1 MEEVNLH
8 ELPRKELKQLCNEHS
23 IRTAGVK
30 HDDLVHLLRNKL
42 YPPAPDPPRLQKA
55 GSQMS
60 SDSQISS
67 KATSE
72 VAAKTLLRST
82 SQGRSQRSL
91 VFVDDPSQEKAPERS
106 RRELSP
112 SPVLPRKPILTKSN
126 SSSARRSDFLRKK
139 VSNTLSGL
147 SKQSQESLP
156 QQSDGSSDKSRS
168 NNGAKRPSSRNTST
182 AIKRPSAVQVV
193 KTNGVPKSQTNIDAY
208 SEAASSPRASEGD
221 ASAIAMDSSDLGSH
235 SFGSVSEIATDAGH
249 HAISEGSDNDDR
261 RSVSSEP
268 ALRFPS
274 QINRLTP
281 RKSAASKLG
290 RGVYSSRDTGHGR
303 DSLDSSARS
312 NEVLGQD
319 SDPSATHDG
328 GELFQY
334 FLEDTESLVGETDGL
349 DSFLD
354 AGIADPEDI
363 NRTDGHQVD
372 LEQFHTP
379 ETYTARY
386 QEDDILDLEGR
397 MKDEVALTAVH
408 NVSELGDCLVADQE
422 NAPTSE
428 RAGVHSNAAA
438 LPSESEARIKIF
450 NNEISKDSLSIE
462 NFEPPQ
468 IEDVEPPGPTPV
480 HVTIEE
486 PQKRS
491 DIEAS
496 HLCDTPSSSGQ
507 DKSAEASDAS
517 PDSVHIEDQDYES
530 RSLGVECNRAP
541 EDVARAH
548 IPRNDEDVTESLMTS
563 REDFEHTQA
572 ASPPSPPSLV
582 GKIDSNNVSGK
593 HGHSQVVITTARA
606 DFENTNQQDSEGGTS
621 VDDASDNVSEDIH
634 DTESISADPD
644 ESSSDMKWSTVSA
657 LYEDLEDVNNAVDIG
672 GYGLPG
678 HKQAETD
685 EADNNLPE
693 DVEPLTHLYAPVSEA
708 VNHAEEPAIDAER
721 HEGVVKKNFGTAS
734 PSFVNII
741 QGWKGRNPSPDE
753 IASKSDK
760 QKEAEHVL
768 QNETSEIALKSD
780 SFPKVM
786 YTTGG
791 EAACEGHED
800 EGTRSRFSFPMD
812 LDSSKLSNVLND
824 SDVVPR
830 VSQQNSEPFSSSGDE
845 DAEEAS
851 KSQNLLR
858 SRVDNISGASSSG
871 SAESESS
878 RSFTLTRPTFEGL
891 REENISAVVNLQ
903 PITLTKETETSS
915 TCEEEEDIRVFIRPH
930 ALVEETQSSTGLKT
944 HGSRLPVSQDLQET
958 NSVDL
963 DKLEKSSHDNSP
975 AISHP
980 RKIEKILT
988 VGLKMIFVIG
998 SITLGILKFRASR
1011 LRLAGKS

>member
-23 IRTAGVK
+23 IRTTGVK
-30 HDDLVHLLRNKL
+30 HDDLVRLLRNKL

-67 KATSE
+67 KTTSE
-72 VAAKTLLRST
+72 VAAKTLSRST
-82 SQGRSQRSL
+82 NQGRSQRSL

-168 NNGAKRPSSRNTST
+168 TNGAKRPRSRNTST
-182 AIKRPSAVQVV
+182 AIKRPSAVHVV

-235 SFGSVSEIATDAGH
+235 SFGSVSEIATDARH
-249 HAISEGSDNDDR
+249 HAISEESDNDDR

-274 QINRLTP
+274 QINRLTSI
-281 RKSAASKLG
+281 KSAASKLG

-319 SDPSATHDG
+319 SDPSEAHDG

-334 FLEDTESLVGETDGL
+334 FLEDTEFLVGETDGL

-422 NAPTSE
+422 NAPTSK
-428 RAGVHSNAAA
+428 R
-438 LPSESEARIKIF
+438 
-450 NNEISKDSLSIE
+450 
-462 NFEPPQ
+462 

-486 PQKRS
+486 PEKRS

-507 DKSAEASDAS
+507 DKSGEASDAS
-517 PDSVHIEDQDYES
+517 PNSVYIEDQDYES

-541 EDVARAH
+541 EDVAGAH
-548 IPRNDEDVTESLMTS
+548 IPENDEDVTESLMTS

-572 ASPPSPPSLV
+572 ASPPSLV
-582 GKIDSNNVSGK
+582 GKIDSNDVSGK
-593 HGHSQVVITTARA
+593 HGHSQVVITTARV
-606 DFENTNQQDSEGGTS
+606 DFENTNQQDSEDGTS

-644 ESSSDMKWSTVSA
+644 ESK
-657 LYEDLEDVNNAVDIG
+657 
-672 GYGLPG
+672 
-678 HKQAETD
+678 
-685 EADNNLPE
+685 
-693 DVEPLTHLYAPVSEA
+693 DVEPLTHLYASVSEA

-721 HEGVVKKNFGTAS
+721 HEGVVKKNIGTAS
-734 PSFVNII
+734 PSLVNII

-768 QNETSEIALKSD
+768 QNETSKIALKSD

-830 VSQQNSEPFSSSGDE
+830 VSQQNSEPVSSSGDKE

-851 KSQNLLR
+851 KSENLLR
-858 SRVDNISGASSSG
+858 SRVDNVSGASSSG

-915 TCEEEEDIRVFIRPH
+915 TCEEEEDIRVFIRPQ

-944 HGSRLPVSQDLQET
+944 HES
-958 NSVDL
+958 
-963 DKLEKSSHDNSP
+963 
-975 AISHP
+975 
-980 RKIEKILT
+980 
-988 VGLKMIFVIG
+988 
-998 SITLGILKFRASR
+998 
-1011 LRLAGKS
+1011 